1 LVDRDYDKYV
11 RQFVGVKIKGRKLIY
26 CSYFN
31 PEILSVFHQD
41 PAKDFIFIND
51 GGHDVWQI
59 QYSPATRRVFDLSIN
74 GPWETDMPTP
84 ALW

>member
-1 LVDRDYDKYV
+1 M
-11 RQFVGVKIKGRKLIY
+11 
-26 CSYFN
+26 
-31 PEILSVFHQD
+31 
-41 PAKDFIFIND
+41 FIND

-84 ALW
+84 ALSPH